1 MNTLT
6 SVVLLSLLVAFS
18 QAGFHTINATWW
30 ANITLVGPSDTP
42 VTWYDSTG
50 LQFCDGSTVKNPQIR
65 HSCNDQNLT
74 LIHVNKT
81 HERTYMGYNKQSTHK
96 EDYKVIVIPPPPA
109 TVKPQ
114 PEPEYVFIYIG
125 ENKTLEGPQGTP
137 VTWFNQDGKKF
148 CEGDK
153 VYHPEYNHTCDKQN
167 LTLLF
172 VNFTHDGAYLGY
184 NYQGTQRTHYE
195 VTVLDL
201 FPNSGQMKIGDHSE
215 ETEQKDEQK
224 SKHGEHHNVQ
234 KQGGQKET
242 SQTKVSDRRKTG
254 QKRPSKLKPATVETM
269 QVTVP
274 VGSNLTLVG
283 PKPEGKVTWF
293 DGDLKRP
300 CEPNYRLRHECN
312 NQNLTLINVTKDYEG
327 TYYGTNDKDESKR
340 YRVKVNTTNSQ
351 SVKIQPYTRQT
362 TPEQNHKFELQFETN
377 ENDDSKI
384 PSTTVAIVV
393 GVIAGF
399 ITIIIVILCYICCRK
414 RPRSYNQMVD
424 PLLSFSY

>member
-1 MNTLT
+1 MNT
-6 SVVLLSLLVAFS
+6 VIRIVLLSLLVAFS
-18 QAGFHTINATWW
+18 QAEFHTINATWW
-30 ANITLVGPSDTP
+30 DNITLVGPSDIP

-50 LQFCDGSTVKNPQIR
+50 LKFCDGSTVKNPQIR
-65 HSCNDQNLT
+65 HSCNEQNLT

-125 ENKTLEGPQGTP
+125 DNKTLEGPPGPP

-148 CEGDK
+148 CEGER

-167 LTLLF
+167 LILLF

-184 NYQGTQRTHYE
+184 NYQGTQRTQYE

-201 FPNSGQMKIGDHSE
+201 FPNSGQMKIEEHSE
-215 ETEQKDEQK
+215 ETEQKNGQKQNEEQK
-224 SKHGEHHNVQ
+224 HGDQ
-234 KQGGQKET
+234 KT
-242 SQTKVSDRRKTG
+242 SQTKVNDRRKAA
-254 QKRPSKLKPATVETM
+254 QKRPSKLKPATIETM
-269 QVTVP
+269 LVTVTA
-274 VGSNLTLVG
+274 GSNLTLVG

-312 NQNLTLINVTKDYEG
+312 TQNLTLINVTKGYEG
-327 TYYGTNDKDESKR
+327 TYYGTNDKDEGKR

-351 SVKIQPYTRQT
+351 AVKIQPYTRPT
-362 TPEQNHKFELQFETN
+362 TPDQNHKFEMQI
-377 ENDDSKI
+377 ENGNDESKI

-399 ITIIIVILCYICCRK
+399 ITLIIVFICYICCRK
-414 RPRSYNQMVD
+414 RPRSYNHMVD

>member
-30 ANITLVGPSDTP
+30 ANITLVGPSDIP

-65 HSCNDQNLT
+65 HSCNEQNLT

-148 CEGDK
+148 CEGEK

-224 SKHGEHHNVQ
+224 SKHSEHHNGQ

-269 QVTVP
+269 LVTVP

-312 NQNLTLINVTKDYEG
+312 NQNLTLINVTKEHEG

-362 TPEQNHKFELQFETN
+362 TPDQEHKFELQFETN

-399 ITIIIVILCYICCRK
+399 ITLIIVILCYICCRK
-414 RPRSYNQMVD
+414 RPRTYNQMVD